1 MEADSDTQSDVDLLI
16 LDYLLCTSI
25 YGLVYANAVEAEQ
38 ANECDFDWHT
48 NAVHAIESVLPH
60 SGLLP
65 DDIGVKVRLFEFANA
80 LRCYPDARIT
90 SRARGTR
97 LSCSRYW
104 SEGKS
109 ISLSELAGTFIT
121 LCCTVG
127 ARLSEATWADTAAQF
142 VMQSAIDEYRKS
154 ESPASLSKHITWARK
169 LSVQTAKMNQAFTEC
184 ISHLQPP
191 DGTPLNVH
199 MRTVSA
205 RFPINKFKYSVFDT
219 LVNIMKVLEPP
230 VLLQLERGQ
239 LWGLSR
245 TETKQLKD
253 RVGLK

>member
-65 DDIGVKVRLFEFANA
+65 DDIGVKVQLFEFANA

-121 LCCTVG
+121 LCYTVG

-169 LSVQTAKMNQAFTEC
+169 ISVQTANMNQAFTEC

-191 DGTPLNVH
+191 DGTSLNVH

-219 LVNIMKVLEPP
+219 VVNIMKVLEPP